1 MDNKYIFGKLA
12 FDSNRFKYII
22 DHYIILNYDMYQKYD
37 IKIVLVDFS
46 RMTFNDSI
54 AALNALNNCEVK
66 EARWDPA
73 NCKTEVYVSGKQF
86 HLLEEVYKQF
96 VYSSRHQIQKEVE
109 ESLSNKDNI
118 INNIIPRHRI
128 QKEVEESLSNKD
140 NIINNI
146 TPEDIKNFV
155 EEYKEYYENRT
166 VSKDDDEEV
175 KIQLSMTT
183 NRKELKDIFE
193 KYYDVS
199 VGDFMTMTMYSNH
212 NEELD
217 KILCM
222 LCSKE
227 VLFELG
233 TRIGEIL
240 ACLNNLKQTE
250 QDDEN
255 QKNIDHAFNEAN
267 ELYKKYFMFDNNT
280 NYYD

>member
-1 MDNKYIFGKLA
+1 MDKKDIFSRLT
-12 FDSNRFKYII
+12 FDSNAFKYIT
-22 DHYIILNYDMYQKYD
+22 DHYVILNYDIYQKHNV
-37 IKIVLVDFS
+37 KVPLVDFS
-46 RMTFNDSI
+46 KMKLNESI
-54 AALNALNNCEVK
+54 TALNVLNNCEIEETV
-66 EARWDPA
+66 WNPV
-73 NCKTEVYVSGKQF
+73 NCKTELYISGIKF
-86 HLLEEVYKQF
+86 NWLEKMYKRF
-96 VYSSRHQIQKEVE
+96 VHDTRHQIQKEFDKHIKKSSSEV
-109 ESLSNKDNI
+109 
-118 INNIIPRHRI
+118 NNIIP
-128 QKEVEESLSNKD
+128 ED
-140 NIINNI
+140 IINNI
-146 TPEDIKNFV
+146 TPEDIKDFV
-155 EEYKEYYENRT
+155 EKYYKNHS

-175 KIQLSMTT
+175 NIQLSMTT

-199 VGDFMTMTMYSNH
+199 IGDFMTMTMYSNH

-250 QDDEN
+250 QNDEN

-267 ELYKKYFMFDNNT
+267 ELYKKILYV
-280 NYYD
+280 

>member
-1 MDNKYIFGKLA
+1 MIW
-12 FDSNRFKYII
+12 
-22 DHYIILNYDMYQKYD
+22 YQEYNTKA
-37 IKIVLVDFS
+37 VLIDFS
-46 RMTFNDSI
+46 KMKLNESI
-54 AALNALNNCEVK
+54 TALNVLNNCEI
-66 EARWDPA
+66 EETIWDPVK
-73 NCKTEVYVSGKQF
+73 CKTEVYVSCRKFNQ
-86 HLLEEVYKQF
+86 LEKIYERF
-96 VYSSRHQIQKEVE
+96 VYATRHQIQKEFDKHIE
-109 ESLSNKDNI
+109 ESSS
-118 INNIIPRHRI
+118 
-128 QKEVEESLSNKD
+128 EVY
-140 NIINNI
+140 NNI
-146 TPEDIKNFV
+146 TPEDIKKFV
-155 EEYKEYYENRT
+155 EEYKGYYENRT
-166 VSKDDDEEV
+166 ISKDDDKEEELD
-175 KIQLSMTT
+175 IQLSMTT

-193 KYYDVS
+193 KYYGVS

-240 ACLNNLKQTE
+240 TCLNNLKQTE

-280 NYYD
+280 KYYD

>member
-1 MDNKYIFGKLA
+1 MDKKDIFGRLA
-12 FDSNRFKYII
+12 FDSNRFKYIT
-22 DHYIILNYDMYQKYD
+22 DHYVILNYDIYQEYNVKTQ
-37 IKIVLVDFS
+37 LVDFS
-46 RMTFNDSI
+46 KMKFNESI
-54 AALNALNNCEVK
+54 AALNALNNCEIK
-66 EARWDPA
+66 ETIWDHIK
-73 NCKTEVYVSGKQF
+73 CKTEVYVSGREFKWF
-86 HLLEEVYKQF
+86 EKIYERF
-96 VYSSRHQIQKEVE
+96 VYTARHKIQKDFDKHVE
-109 ESLSNKDNI
+109 ESLSEI
-118 INNIIPRHRI
+118 IN
-128 QKEVEESLSNKD
+128 S
-140 NIINNI
+140 I
-146 TPEDIKNFV
+146 TPEDIKNFVEEDIKNFV

-166 VSKDDDEEV
+166 VSKDNDEEV

-199 VGDFMTMTMYSNH
+199 IGDFMTMTMYSNH

-250 QDDEN
+250 QNDEN

>member
-1 MDNKYIFGKLA
+1 MTKTKLLSRILDSKE
-12 FDSNRFKYII
+12 FDKHI
-22 DHYIILNYDMYQKYD
+22 
-37 IKIVLVDFS
+37 
-46 RMTFNDSI
+46 
-54 AALNALNNCEVK
+54 
-66 EARWDPA
+66 
-73 NCKTEVYVSGKQF
+73 
-86 HLLEEVYKQF
+86 
-96 VYSSRHQIQKEVE
+96 E
-109 ESLSNKDNI
+109 ESSSQVNTIISEDI
-118 INNIIPRHRI
+118 IN
-128 QKEVEESLSNKD
+128 S
-140 NIINNI
+140 I

-155 EEYKEYYENRT
+155 DEYKEYYENHT
-166 VSKDDDEEV
+166 VSKDDEEV

-199 VGDFMTMTMYSNH
+199 IGDFMTMTMYSNH

-240 ACLNNLKQTE
+240 TCLNNLKQTE

-255 QKNIDHAFNEAN
+255 QKNIDHAFNETN

>member
-1 MDNKYIFGKLA
+1 MDKKDIFGRLA
-12 FDSNRFKYII
+12 FDSNRFKYIT
-22 DHYIILNYDMYQKYD
+22 DHYVILNYDMYQEYS
-37 IKIVLVDFS
+37 IKVPLVDFS
-46 RMTFNDSI
+46 KMKLNESI
-54 AALNALNNCEVK
+54 TALNILNNCEIE
-66 EARWDPA
+66 EAVWDHA
-73 NCKTEVYVSGKQF
+73 KCKTEVYISGREFKWF
-86 HLLEEVYKQF
+86 EKIYERF
-96 VYSSRHQIQKEVE
+96 VYPSRHQIQKEVE
-109 ESLSNKDNI
+109 ESLS
-118 INNIIPRHRI
+118 
-128 QKEVEESLSNKD
+128 KD

-166 VSKDDDEEV
+166 ISKDDEEV
-175 KIQLSMTT
+175 NIQLSMTT

-199 VGDFMTMTMYSNH
+199 VGDFMTMTMYSNY

-240 ACLNNLKQTE
+240 TCLNNLKQTE

-255 QKNIDHAFNEAN
+255 QKNIDHTFNEAN

>member
-12 FDSNRFKYII
+12 FDINRFKYIT

-46 RMTFNDSI
+46 RMVFNESI

-73 NCKTEVYVSGKQF
+73 NCKTEVYVSGREF
-86 HLLEEVYKQF
+86 HLLEEVYEQF

-109 ESLSNKDNI
+109 ESLS
-118 INNIIPRHRI
+118 
-128 QKEVEESLSNKD
+128 KD

-155 EEYKEYYENRT
+155 DEYKEYYKNHS
-166 VSKDDDEEV
+166 VSKDDDKEESD
-175 KIQLSMTT
+175 IQLSLTT

-222 LCSKE
+222 LCSKG
-227 VLFELG
+227 VLFEIG

>member
-1 MDNKYIFGKLA
+1 MDKKDTFGRLA
-12 FDSNRFKYII
+12 FDSSRFKYIT
-22 DHYIILNYDMYQKYD
+22 DHYVILNYDMYQEYN
-37 IKIVLVDFS
+37 IKVSLVDFS
-46 RMTFNDSI
+46 KMKFNESI
-54 AALNALNNCEVK
+54 AALNVLNNCEIK
-66 EARWDPA
+66 ETIWDPVK
-73 NCKTEVYVSGKQF
+73 CKTEVYVSGREFKWF
-86 HLLEEVYKQF
+86 EKIYERF
-96 VYSSRHQIQKEVE
+96 VYTARHKIQKEFDEHVE
-109 ESLSNKDNI
+109 ESLSEI
-118 INNIIPRHRI
+118 IN
-128 QKEVEESLSNKD
+128 S
-140 NIINNI
+140 I
-146 TPEDIKNFV
+146 TPEDIKNFI

-166 VSKDDDEEV
+166 ISKDDEEV
-175 KIQLSMTT
+175 NIQLSMTT

-193 KYYDVS
+193 KYYDVCI
-199 VGDFMTMTMYSNH
+199 GDFMTMTMYSNH

-222 LCSKE
+222 LCSKK

-250 QDDEN
+250 QNDEN

>member
-1 MDNKYIFGKLA
+1 MDKKDIFGRLA
-12 FDSNRFKYII
+12 FDNNRFKYII
-22 DHYIILNYDMYQKYD
+22 DHYIILNYDMYQEYNVKAQ
-37 IKIVLVDFS
+37 LVDFS
-46 RMTFNDSI
+46 KMKLNESI
-54 AALNALNNCEVK
+54 VALNALNNCEIE
-66 EARWDPA
+66 EAIWDPVK
-73 NCKTEVYVSGKQF
+73 CKTEVYVSGREFKWF
-86 HLLEEVYKQF
+86 EKIYERF
-96 VYSSRHQIQKEVE
+96 VYATRHQIQKEFDKHIE
-109 ESLSNKDNI
+109 ESLSE
-118 INNIIPRHRI
+118 NNNVIP
-128 QKEVEESLSNKD
+128 ED
-140 NIINNI
+140 IINNI
-146 TPEDIKNFV
+146 TQEDIKNFV
-155 EEYKEYYENRT
+155 DEYKEYYESRN
-166 VSKDDDEEV
+166 VSKDNDKEEEQD
-175 KIQLSMTT
+175 IQLSMTT

-193 KYYDVS
+193 KYYGVS

-240 ACLNNLKQTE
+240 TCLNNLKQTE

-255 QKNIDHAFNEAN
+255 KKNIDYAFNEAN

>member
-1 MDNKYIFGKLA
+1 MDKKDIFCRLA
-12 FDSNRFKYII
+12 FDSNRFKYIT
-22 DHYIILNYDMYQKYD
+22 DHYVILNYDIYQEYNVKTQ
-37 IKIVLVDFS
+37 LVDFS
-46 RMTFNDSI
+46 KMKFNESI
-54 AALNALNNCEVK
+54 TTLNALNNCEIK
-66 EARWDPA
+66 ETIWDPVK
-73 NCKTEVYVSGKQF
+73 CKTEVYVSGREFKYF
-86 HLLEEVYKQF
+86 EKIYERFIYTA
-96 VYSSRHQIQKEVE
+96 RHKIQKEFDNHVE
-109 ESLSNKDNI
+109 ESLSEI
-118 INNIIPRHRI
+118 IN
-128 QKEVEESLSNKD
+128 S
-140 NIINNI
+140 I

-166 VSKDDDEEV
+166 VSKDDDEKV
-175 KIQLSMTT
+175 NIQLSMTT

-199 VGDFMTMTMYSNH
+199 IGDFMTMTMYSNH

-233 TRIGEIL
+233 ARIGEIL

-255 QKNIDHAFNEAN
+255 QKNIDHAFNETN

>member
-86 HLLEEVYKQF
+86 HLLEEVYEKF

-109 ESLSNKDNI
+109 KSLS
-118 INNIIPRHRI
+118 
-128 QKEVEESLSNKD
+128 KD

-155 EEYKEYYENRT
+155 DEYKEYYKNHS
-166 VSKDDDEEV
+166 VSKDDDKEESD
-175 KIQLSMTT
+175 IQLSMTT

-199 VGDFMTMTMYSNH
+199 IGDFMTMTMYINH

>member
-12 FDSNRFKYII
+12 FDINRFKYIT

-37 IKIVLVDFS
+37 VKTILVDFS

-73 NCKTEVYVSGKQF
+73 NYKTEVYVSGRQF

-109 ESLSNKDNI
+109 ESLS
-118 INNIIPRHRI
+118 
-128 QKEVEESLSNKD
+128 KD

-146 TPEDIKNFV
+146 TPEVIKNFV
-155 EEYKEYYENRT
+155 DKYKEYYKNHS
-166 VSKDDDEEV
+166 VSKDDDKEESD
-175 KIQLSMTT
+175 IQLSMTT

-199 VGDFMTMTMYSNH
+199 IGDFMTMTMYINH